1 MDIVNLT
8 HKQLTDLPIIGS
20 GGNSNVRYFDFNN
33 VAKIYG
39 IDDYNFYS
47 SESDEGKV
55 EKLYAKENINNV
67 VLPKKKI
74 FVDDYFAGFTMEHV
88 KSSKQLMYFKHNLP
102 VQIRIEILIRIKNI
116 LLDMFKQDIYMVD
129 LNELNV
135 LIKKHLPYI
144 IDVDGVS
151 FDNNDLDNVLQ
162 NFYHLTIY
170 YLFDNIDFINLIDF
184 NNVEPQIKQVRRRDK
199 LNKHIHQVRDD
210 VEEIEKVGEL
220 ILKYDKPYLNATF

>member
-1 MDIVNLT
+1 MNIVNLT

-55 EKLYAKENINNV
+55 ELLHTKENIDYV
-67 VLPKKKI
+67 VLPKKKVY
-74 FVDDYFAGFTMEHV
+74 VDDSFAGFTMEHI
-88 KSSKQLMYFKHNLP
+88 KSSKQLMYFKDSLP
-102 VQIRIEILIRIKNI
+102 VQQRIEILIKIKKII
-116 LLDMFKQDIYMVD
+116 LEMFKQDMYMID

-135 LIKKHLPYI
+135 LIKNHLPYI

-151 FDNNDLDNVLQ
+151 FNSDDLDCVLES
-162 NFYHLTIY
+162 FYHLTIY
-170 YLFDNIDFINLIDF
+170 YLFDNIDFVHLIDF
-184 NNVEPQIKQVRRRDK
+184 SNLEAQIKQVRRRDK